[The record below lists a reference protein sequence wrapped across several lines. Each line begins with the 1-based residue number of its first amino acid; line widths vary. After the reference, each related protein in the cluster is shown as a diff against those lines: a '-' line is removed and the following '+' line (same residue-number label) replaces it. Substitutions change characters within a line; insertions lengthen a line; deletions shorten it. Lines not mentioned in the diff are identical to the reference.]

1 MLPETQFCGHPEEYK
16 IVSLAQDGDG
26 AAVWTTLSQNSL
38 RWNPE
43 QKLEDDHNN
52 IHIQCRKNVK
62 LIDEVVKECLKSVI
76 LVITSLLR
84 SLHDTVMDGL
94 NKGFKVALDKF
105 EKIIDSGEKIFKNT
119 NTILE
124 ILLEG
129 HHNIIVMV
137 GAGTMSVLVI
147 LVLAQT
153 SYMMKLTK
161 EIKKKEAEA
170 DKKVEE
176 V

>member
-1 MLPETQFCGHPEEYK
+1 M
-16 IVSLAQDGDG
+16 
-26 AAVWTTLSQNSL
+26 
-38 RWNPE
+38 
-43 QKLEDDHNN
+43 
-52 IHIQCRKNVK
+52 
-62 LIDEVVKECLKSVI
+62 
-76 LVITSLLR
+76 
-84 SLHDTVMDGL
+84 
-94 NKGFKVALDKF
+94 DKF
-105 EKIIDSGEKIFKNT
+105 PIQKSNFRNT

-161 EIKKKEAEA
+161 EIK
-170 DKKVEE
+170 
-176 V
+176 

>member
-1 MLPETQFCGHPEEYK
+1 M
-16 IVSLAQDGDG
+16 
-26 AAVWTTLSQNSL
+26 
-38 RWNPE
+38 
-43 QKLEDDHNN
+43 
-52 IHIQCRKNVK
+52 
-62 LIDEVVKECLKSVI
+62 
-76 LVITSLLR
+76 
-84 SLHDTVMDGL
+84 SLHDTAMDGH
-94 NKGFKVALDKF
+94 NDGFKVASDKF
-105 EKIIDSGEKIFKNT
+105 EKIIDSSEKIFRNT

-161 EIKKKEAEA
+161 EIKKKESEA
-170 DKKVEE
+170 DKKIKEMQKNWNKLEGAIKRLTQDVSRGGLRAQVTMIAPARFLPASGVEHMDSLQ
-176 V
+176 